1 MPVKHLEVENF
12 KSYSGSQT
20 IGPFKDFTCVVGPN
34 GAGKSNLMDALSFVL
49 GVNQKDLRS
58 SKLQELIFR
67 PPSQKPTDPTKLKA
81 SVTLV
86 YADSF
91 DAGSP
96 ETRFTREITPKGSSE
111 YKVNKKKVT
120 KENYEAAL
128 SDINVLVKA
137 RNFLVFQG
145 DVEGIARKTPKQ
157 LVDMLENISGSSD
170 FKEEYETLKKAKE
183 DAEAATIFAFNKQK
197 GYRSERKQYKEQ
209 KDEAER
215 FDSKLAER
223 ASLQTEFYLWQIFHI
238 DNEITEREE
247 ATSELKAELAKAEAT
262 EAEAEKKLKD
272 VKKISTA
279 ARRNQAAVEKNR
291 VTLAGALDKMQ
302 PNTIK
307 TLEEV
312 KALTLQV
319 TKDTETLQSL
329 KNDAANHEEVMAELT
344 SDIDNLV
351 SSERKLEEEYQKIK
365 TQGIGLKETLTPE
378 QEAEYEKIREEAG
391 VASAGAR
398 IVLAKEVRSLETARA
413 KAAGLTGDLKEIQG
427 RQEDAQRSVE
437 ELKVRR
443 NKLSDGL
450 SGTGEELKK
459 AEKDLKEVEKYSKK
473 QGEVRDGI
481 EKEIMEVE
489 GKLREARDDKRRSK
503 EEEKLNAAIE
513 ALKRHYPGVQG
524 KLVDLCKPTQR
535 RFNMAVTVA
544 AGSNMDAIVVD
555 TKSTG
560 FECIQYLREQRVGTA
575 TFLPLDSLKV
585 PAPYTAERLR
595 ALEADG
601 RYRLAADVISCD
613 ENVKKAVLYAVGNT
627 VVCDDLDAAREL
639 CFGKD
644 GKSDN
649 RVKAVTISGGVISK
663 AGTMTGGLTSDSS
676 KAAGRWDEKEVA
688 ALKQRKEKLEAE
700 RTKTAKAPKTST
712 GVSTA
717 AQNNVAQLA
726 DELRAT
732 VGNLK
737 NREQYTKSDRTFIET
752 KLKEQEALLKASTE
766 QAKKVQKELDE
777 AEKVVTAAST
787 AVEGA
792 RAVVKEAED
801 VILQPFREKTGLTDL
816 RAYDVAVGRAR
827 EEFVEKKAQLRQHRA
842 KLEAQLTYEDGRD
855 FVSPVEVLE
864 KRLKASKD
872 KLEEATKKESTVTD
886 KIAGAKAEL
895 AQSELELAEVSKT
908 EKSNEK
914 NVKDAQKVF
923 ADAQGERMQVSK
935 SMNSEDG
942 ELERLRGELHEILQ
956 KARVEEVTLP
966 TLKAGR
972 REDADENDEDET
984 TQSSSQNDSQSQ
996 GTSQNSA
1003 VTDSTH
1009 FSQSDDRK
1017 VKKDKR
1023 AAASIDFSGLKAEL
1037 KARLNSDRD
1046 EKKIRS
1052 VFEQKLA
1059 KIHADIEAM
1068 APNMKANDAYEA
1080 TGERLK
1086 ESGKSFEECK
1096 IKAREAVAEFNKVKN
1111 LRAKTFNKA
1120 FGAIDTAL
1128 KTIYRDLTKSSKHP
1142 LGGNAYLSL
1151 DDSDEPYLGGL
1162 KYNAM
1167 PPMKRFRDMEHLSG
1181 GEKTVAALALLFAIH
1196 SFKPAPFFVMDEV
1209 DAALDNV
1216 NVLKVCNYIRQRS
1229 GDFQCIVISL
1239 KDMFYELSE
1248 SLIGVCRDVGVGS
1261 SKTLSL
1267 DLTKYDQ
1274 IEPEGEG
1281 EKRMGEELE
1290 AAGKRNR
1297 SIVA

>member
-1 MPVKHLEVENF
+1 MPVKHLEIENF

-34 GAGKSNLMDALSFVL
+34 GSGKSNLMDALSFVL

-58 SKLQELIFR
+58 QKLQELIFR
-67 PPSQKPTDPTKLKA
+67 PPSQKPSDPTKLSA

-86 YADSF
+86 YGESF
-91 DAGSP
+91 EEGAK
-96 ETRFTREITPKGSSE
+96 ETRFTRTVTPKGTSE
-111 YKVNKKKVT
+111 YKVNKKKVS
-120 KENYEAAL
+120 KESYENSL

-145 DVEGIARKTPKQ
+145 DVEGIARKTPGQ
-157 LVDMLENISGSSD
+157 LVEMLENISGSGD
-170 FKEEYETLKKAKE
+170 YKAEYEKLKKEKE

-215 FDSKLAER
+215 FDSKLSER
-223 ASLQTEFYLWQIFHI
+223 STLQTEFYLWQIFHI
-238 DNEITEREE
+238 DNEIGEREE
-247 ATSELKAELAKAEAT
+247 ATGELNVELKKAEAT
-262 EAEAEKKLKD
+262 EKEAEKKLKEA
-272 VKKISTA
+272 KKVSTA
-279 ARRNQAAVEKNR
+279 ARRNQTAVEKNR

-307 TLEEV
+307 TQEEV
-312 KALTLQV
+312 KALNAQV
-319 TKDTETLQSL
+319 AKDESSL
-329 KNDAANHEEVMAELT
+329 KTLKADAGAHDEVLAELT
-344 SDIDNLV
+344 TDIDGLT
-351 SSERKLEEEYQKIK
+351 SAEKKLEKEYEAIK
-365 TQGIGLKETLTPE
+365 TQGIGLTETLTPE
-378 QEAEYEKIREEAG
+378 QEAEYENIREEAG
-391 VASAGAR
+391 VKSAPAR
-398 IVLAKEVRSLETARA
+398 IVLAKEVRALETARA
-413 KAAGLTGDLKEIQG
+413 KAAGLEGDLKEVKG
-427 RQEDAQRSVE
+427 REEDAMKSVS
-437 ELKVRR
+437 ELKERSS
-443 NKLSDGL
+443 NLTSTLSTIEG
-450 SGTGEELKK
+450 ELKK
-459 AEKDLKEVEKYSKK
+459 AEGDLKKVEGHVKK
-473 QGEVRDGI
+473 SGEARESI
-481 EKEIMEVE
+481 EKEIVEVE

-585 PAPYTAERLR
+585 PAPYTSERLR

-601 RYRLAADVISCD
+601 RYRLAADVIQCEES
-613 ENVKKAVLYAVGNT
+613 VKKAVLYAVGNT

-644 GKSDN
+644 GKADN

-663 AGTMTGGLTSDSS
+663 AGTMTGGLTNESS
-676 KAAGRWDEKEVA
+676 KAAGRWDEKEIT
-688 ALKQRKEKLEAE
+688 ALKQRKEKLEAD
-700 RTKTAKAPKTST
+700 RAKTSKAPKTST

-752 KLKEQEALLKASTE
+752 KLKEQEALLKASTQ
-766 QAKKVQKELDE
+766 QAKKVQKDLND
-777 AEKVVTAAST
+777 AERVVTGCFT
-787 AVEGA
+787 EVEKA
-792 RAVVKEAED
+792 RTVVKEAED
-801 VILQPFREKTGLTDL
+801 VVLQPFREKTGLNDL

-855 FVSPVEVLE
+855 FVGPVANIEA
-864 KRLKASKD
+864 RLKASKD
-872 KLEEATKKESTVTD
+872 KLSAATKKESTVTD
-886 KIAGAKAEL
+886 KIAAAKAEL

-908 EKSNEK
+908 ENSNEK
-914 NVKDAQKVF
+914 VVKDAQKVF
-923 ADAQGERMQVSK
+923 ADAQSERMQISK

-966 TLKAGR
+966 TKKKGGR
-972 REDADENDEDET
+972 GDVDENDEDDT

-1023 AAASIDFSGLKAEL
+1023 AAASIDFGSLKAEL

-1096 IKAREAVAEFNKVKN
+1096 IKARECVAEFNKIKN

-1120 FGAIDTAL
+1120 FGSIDTAL

-1267 DLTKYDQ
+1267 DLTKFDQ
-1274 IEPEGEG
+1274 IDPEGDA
-1281 EKRMGEELE
+1281 EKRMGESLE
-1290 AAGKRNR
+1290 SENKRR
-1297 SIVA
+1297 GGVVA